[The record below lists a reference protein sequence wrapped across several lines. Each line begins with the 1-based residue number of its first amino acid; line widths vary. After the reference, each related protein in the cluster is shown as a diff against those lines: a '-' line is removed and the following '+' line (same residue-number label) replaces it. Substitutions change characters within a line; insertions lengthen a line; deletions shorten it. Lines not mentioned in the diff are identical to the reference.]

1 MMGDPI
7 VAISSSCCAI
17 MGFHGHGVDGRG
29 TLLSTGK
36 SRSMTCRREDG
47 QQHEQQYG
55 AKLG

>member
-1 MMGDPI
+1 M
-7 VAISSSCCAI
+7 VAISSGCSAV
-17 MGFHGHGVDGRG
+17 MGFHCHSVDGRG
-29 TLLSTGK
+29 TMLSTGK